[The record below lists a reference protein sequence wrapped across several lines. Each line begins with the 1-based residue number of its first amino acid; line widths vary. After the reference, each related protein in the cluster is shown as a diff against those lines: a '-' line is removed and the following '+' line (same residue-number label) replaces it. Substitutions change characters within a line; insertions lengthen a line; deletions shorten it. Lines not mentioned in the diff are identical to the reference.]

1 LTVSQP
7 VKDADIA
14 TDKKMRINVLLA
26 KKKNPILIVPEHL
39 HPGNLCLG
47 NIKQFLINGKYE

>member
-1 LTVSQP
+1 
-7 VKDADIA
+7 
-14 TDKKMRINVLLA
+14 MRINALLA

-47 NIKQFLINGKYE
+47 NIRQFLVNGKYE